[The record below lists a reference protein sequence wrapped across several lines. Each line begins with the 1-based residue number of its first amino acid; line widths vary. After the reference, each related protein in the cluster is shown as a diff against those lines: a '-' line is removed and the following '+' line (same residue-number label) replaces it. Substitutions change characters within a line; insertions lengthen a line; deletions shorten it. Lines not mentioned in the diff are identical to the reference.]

1 MQSYQPYLFN
11 RSDTFFGVCEG
22 LGEDFGFNANYLR
35 VALALAIFWNPV
47 MVAGGYAG
55 AGVIVALSRWLVP
68 NPRPAPAVEA
78 AETPM
83 PANTT
88 EPAEALP
95 LAA

>member
-47 MVAGGYAG
+47 LVAGGYAG

-68 NPRPAPAVEA
+68 NPRPAPAIEA
-78 AETPM
+78 AEAPVA
-83 PANTT
+83 ANPV
-88 EPAEALP
+88 EPEALP